1 MLTLPGTHVYVE
13 KISYIWVEV
22 RAAQTL
28 SSNHRKELPRAGM
41 SRGAA
46 TYVEYLIKSRVVN
59 LSQRKVERDWSQTL
73 VLCGATM

>member
-13 KISYIWVEV
+13 EISYMWVEI

-28 SSNHRKELPRAGM
+28 SSNHRKELPRAGT

-46 TYVEYLIKSRVVN
+46 TYCSVLRAEQSGKS
-59 LSQRKVERDWSQTL
+59 
-73 VLCGATM
+73 